1 MVLRWLP
8 ILLIVAIVLYVVFLN
23 KKSIKSD
30 AKFITMP
37 LPGDRKAVTMPPF
50 GVYIEKNV
58 ENNEQVI
65 KHEKCHWKQYQKK
78 GLIDYYKDYFHLKA
92 NHDYNDNPM
101 EQECFIA
108 EMN

>member
-1 MVLRWLP
+1 MVLRYLP
-8 ILLIVAIVLYVVFLN
+8 ILLILAAVLYVIYRN
-23 KKSIKSD
+23 KRSMKSD
-30 AKFITMP
+30 PKFITMP

-50 GVYIEKNV
+50 GIYVEKDVKDNP
-58 ENNEQVI
+58 QVI
-65 KHEKCHWKQYQKK
+65 KHEKCHWDQYQRK
-78 GLIDYYKDYFHLKA
+78 GLVDFYKEYIKLKS